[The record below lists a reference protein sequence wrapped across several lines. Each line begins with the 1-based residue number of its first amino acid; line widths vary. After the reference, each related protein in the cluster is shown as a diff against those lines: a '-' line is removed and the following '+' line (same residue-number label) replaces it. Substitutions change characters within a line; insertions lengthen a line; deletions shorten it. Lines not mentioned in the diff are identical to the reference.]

1 MARRMW
7 EDVGSSPPA
16 LTVTAGEEGPGETLG
31 LTQGSHA
38 AQTELSGDSTGGHRG
53 HQPALGL
60 L

>member
-1 MARRMW
+1 MW

-38 AQTELSGDSTGGHRG
+38 AQTELSGDLTGGHRG